1 MSGLGISFEKD
12 LMKLSDGFNTEVCRF
27 KGVALP
33 SGQSSCK
40 RERESASTAS
50 DHRLF
55 DSLSIANVIL
65 MYEQFDSKHLYGMLR
80 KRSLV
85 VVSKVDVQRPR
96 ASQHYSIP
104 TMEFCFSQA
113 VFGMSQRHTHQMNYE
128 HDTAC

>member
-1 MSGLGISFEKD
+1 
-12 LMKLSDGFNTEVCRF
+12 MKLSDGFNTEVCRF

-40 RERESASTAS
+40 REGESASTAN
-50 DHRLF
+50 
-55 DSLSIANVIL
+55 DSLSITNMML
-65 MYEQFDSKHLYGMLR
+65 RHEQFDSKHLYGMLR

-104 TMEFCFSQA
+104 TMEFRFSQA
-113 VFGMSQRHTHQMNYE
+113 VFGKSHCHTHQMNYE

>member
-1 MSGLGISFEKD
+1 MSFGED

-40 RERESASTAS
+40 REGESASTAS

-55 DSLSIANVIL
+55 DSLSIANVML
-65 MYEQFDSKHLYGMLR
+65 RYEQFDSKHLYGMLR

-104 TMEFCFSQA
+104 TTGASFSQA
-113 VFGMSQRHTHQMNYE
+113 GGIFGMSHCHTRQTNYE
-128 HDTAC
+128 HDTASRK